1 MYITCSA
8 WSLWGHCCSS
18 GSALSI
24 PTASGTL
31 GLPVELGWLQAG
43 SGHPPA
49 QRSCPG
55 WKPAQQRRTQGCW
68 SRVAEREPVCARE
81 GKKPMAPGLYQ

>member
-24 PTASGTL
+24 PAASGTL

-49 QRSCPG
+49 PVELPWLETS
-55 WKPAQQRRTQGCW
+55 PAEKDLGMLVE
-68 SRVAEREPVCARE
+68 SS
-81 GKKPMAPGLYQ
+81 